1 MPKIENCSR
10 ADIKNGTHGKVT
22 PNTILIQISD
32 VGYEQPKPLM
42 YFRRSFQFWFDDV
55 NENETNFL
63 NDTSSIVIAK
73 LLRSAYKNDYDIIVH
88 CHAGLC
94 RSGAVVEAALHIGF
108 NPVVSRIRYPNSDI
122 TVKLLKTLE
131 TIRE

>member
-42 YFRRSFQFWFDDV
+42 YFRRSFPFWFDDV

-108 NPVVSRIRYPNSDI
+108 NPVVSRYRYPNSDI